1 MNARERILG
10 RLHDAAP
17 ATAVEAPSVG
27 EYYAR
32 MRPSTTNERIEML
45 IEKLT
50 AAHAEVHV
58 CPRAQWATKATE
70 VLVSRSVKRLLVPP
84 GNAEAATLRAALPAS
99 INAMEFTRPIDAWK
113 QELFN
118 EMDAGFTPA
127 SCAIAATG
135 TLVFRHD
142 ASLPRT
148 ISLVPPIHLAYV
160 HAAAVYPD
168 LHSVARAQNWAG
180 GLPTNVVLVSG
191 PSKTADIQQTLAY
204 GAHGPRELI
213 VIVISDEGV
222 EA

>member
-10 RLHDAAP
+10 RLHDAEP
-17 ATAVEAPSVG
+17 ATAIEAPSVG

-32 MRPSTTNERIEML
+32 VRHPATIERIEML

-58 CPRAQWATKATE
+58 CPRAQWAAKAAD
-70 VLVSRSVKRLLVPP
+70 LLISRSVRRVLLPP
-84 GNAEAATLRAALPAS
+84 GNADAATLHAALPAS
-99 INAMEFTRPIDAWK
+99 INAMEFARPIEAWK

-118 EMDAGFTPA
+118 DIDAGFTPA
-127 SCAIAATG
+127 NCAIAATG

-148 ISLVPPIHLAYV
+148 LSLVPPIHLACV
-160 HAAAVYPD
+160 HAAAIYPD
-168 LHSVARAQNWAG
+168 LYSVAHAQNWAG
-180 GLPTNVVLVSG
+180 GMPTNVVLVSG

-213 VIVISDEGV
+213 VIVISDEGNQ
-222 EA
+222 A